1 MNIRNISQLK
11 AGHFTGAGSYASSF
25 LIAAPG
31 AGKHIAIY
39 AISNWSG
46 YAVKIRQAAN
56 GSDTTGDILFACTD
70 GMISFDA
77 PIIAADN
84 DGILVDQ
91 TGITILYAII
101 NNSVAGG
108 AY

>member
-11 AGHFTGAGSYASSF
+11 SAHYTGSGDYNSSF

-39 AISNWSG
+39 AICNWSG
-46 YAVKIRQAAN
+46 ASVKVTQAAN
-56 GSDTTGDILFACTD
+56 VSDTGGAILFACKD
-70 GMISFDA
+70 GMISLEA
-77 PIIAADN
+77 PIIAADG

-91 TGITILYAII
+91 TGVTILYTII
-101 NNSVAGG
+101 DNSVAGG